1 MTREDR
7 ARKIE
12 QLLKASQARGQGPH
26 GRTIH
31 AVMEQVRAIMLP
43 RIIRIPNP
51 KAQQEVQG

>member
-31 AVMEQVRAIMLP
+31 AVMAQVHALMQTRRLIVIP
-43 RIIRIPNP
+43 RVQQD
-51 KAQQEVQG
+51 AQR